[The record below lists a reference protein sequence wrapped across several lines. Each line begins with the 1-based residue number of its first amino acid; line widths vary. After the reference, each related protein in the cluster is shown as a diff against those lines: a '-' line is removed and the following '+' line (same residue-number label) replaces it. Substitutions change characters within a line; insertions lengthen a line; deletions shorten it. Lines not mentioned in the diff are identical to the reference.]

1 MLFAK
6 CGALVKQ
13 IVKDYKAAVITKSN
27 KPLEIF
33 NIKFK
38 KPDSNQVLVK
48 ILYSAFCSSQYGE
61 ISGIKGKDNYLP
73 HCLGHEACALV
84 IQVGTGVNKVKKN
97 DLVVLHWMK
106 SNGSDAGG
114 IKYESKDCTKSINAG
129 QITTFSEY
137 SIVSENRLTKVP
149 KNRFNLKI
157 LPLMGCSI
165 PVAIS
170 TLEKILNIRVGKN
183 ILILGGGA
191 LGIPMIHYCK
201 KMLLSNIE
209 VFEKRTKAVKKSK
222 IFGSSKV
229 YKNIE
234 DRNLILNLKS
244 NFYDY
249 IVDTTG
255 SAKLLSKILQYPSKG
270 KTVLVGV
277 PRFNQ
282 KLTINTLKLNYGLRL
297 LGSYGGDFSPED
309 DLLRYL
315 NFFVKTNFNFKEYID
330 GIYSLKDINKLIN
343 DYKNQKIFGKALIK
357 VSN

>member
-1 MLFAK
+1 M
-6 CGALVKQ
+6 
-13 IVKDYKAAVITKSN
+13 KDYKAAVIIKNN
-27 KPLEIF
+27 KPLKLF
-33 NIKFK
+33 NIRLK
-38 KPDSNQVLVK
+38 KPESNQVLVK

-61 ISGIKGKDNYLP
+61 ISGIKGKDNFLP
-73 HCLGHEACALV
+73 HCLGHEACATV
-84 IQVGTGVNKVKKN
+84 IEVGARVNKVKKN

-106 SNGSDAGG
+106 SKGSDSGG
-114 IKYESKDCTKSINAG
+114 IKYESKDFKKSINAG

-137 SIVSENRLTKVP
+137 SIISENRLTKIP
-149 KNRFNLKI
+149 KNKFNLKI

-170 TLEKILNIRVGKN
+170 TLEKILNIRVGKK

-191 LGIPMIHYCK
+191 LGLPMIHYCK
-201 KMLLSNIE
+201 NFLLSNID
-209 VFEKRTKAVKKSK
+209 VFEKRTKAIKKCK
-222 IFGSSKV
+222 VFGSTKV
-229 YKNIE
+229 YNNIR
-234 DRNLILNLKS
+234 DRNLVLKLKS

-255 SAKLLSKILQYPSKG
+255 SAKLLSKVLHYPSKG
-270 KTVLVGV
+270 KTALVGV

-282 KLTINTLKLNYGLRL
+282 KLAINTLKFNYGLKL

-315 NFFVKTNFNFKEYID
+315 SFFVKTKFNFKEYIS
-330 GIYSLKDINKLIN
+330 GTYLLKDINKLVK

-357 VSN
+357 NI

>member
-1 MLFAK
+1 M
-6 CGALVKQ
+6 
-13 IVKDYKAAVITKSN
+13 KDFKAAVITKIN
-27 KPLEIF
+27 KPLKLL

-61 ISGIKGKDNYLP
+61 ISGVKGKDNFLP

-84 IQVGTGVNKVKKN
+84 IQVGIGVNKVKKN

-106 SNGSDAGG
+106 SHGSDAGG
-114 IKYESKDCTKSINAG
+114 IKYESKDYPKSINAG

-137 SIVSENRLTKVP
+137 SIVSENRLTKIP

-170 TLEKILNIRVGKN
+170 TLEKILNVRVGKN

-191 LGIPMIHYCK
+191 LGIPMIHYCR

-209 VFEKRTKAVKKSK
+209 VFEKRTRAIKKCK

-229 YKNIE
+229 YKNTG
-234 DRNLILNLKS
+234 DHKLISNLKN

-255 SAKLLSKILQYPSKG
+255 SAKLLSKILQYPSRG

-282 KLTINTLKLNYGLRL
+282 KLTINTLKLNYGLKL
-297 LGSYGGDFSPED
+297 FGSYGGDFSPED

-315 NFFVKTNFNFKEYID
+315 SFFVKTNFNFKEYID
-330 GIYSLKDINKLIN
+330 GIYSLKDVNKLIN

-357 VSN
+357 VAN